1 MSNLEVTNWFGDLV
15 SHPQVLVE
23 PSSTEEIVAV
33 LKNPGKYPSPVRAVG
48 SNHSTSPCGVAD
60 GGTLLKMTGMNRILS
75 ITGDT
80 VTAEAGALYIDIA
93 HELEAHQLQFYVN
106 TEIGSLSVGSAACAG
121 TKDAAMPGE
130 FGQVNSYVIALKL
143 VLPSGELIEV
153 TERQPELLEKF
164 RSSYGTFGIVTEA
177 TFRVKPIQPMAV
189 HHETFKLEEFVQK
202 LPELKA
208 RGESMMFYTFPFD
221 DLITIEFRKYN
232 PGATGTPNRT
242 AWPLR
247 NYMWA
252 KAGPRFCYD
261 VAKDV
266 AEPSIRY
273 GIINAFCAMWRFKL
287 EHLIR
292 SDYTI
297 ATDQIIRYPAV
308 SDDSR
313 YTFSLWAFPEERYP
327 TVLPEYFK
335 FCRDYYQQKGY
346 RTNMLNVG
354 YTITKDQSSLL
365 SYSYNGDVMTVD
377 PVSTANPG
385 WETFLAAYN
394 EFCIARGGSGLLNQT
409 WGLTRAFAEKSFG
422 DRLNVFAETRK
433 AYDPGNRLLN
443 AYFQE
448 LLAESAT
455 PQATKVSS

>member
-15 SHPQVLVE
+15 SHPEVLVE
-23 PSSTEEIVAV
+23 PTSAEDIITV
-33 LKNPGKYPSPVRAVG
+33 LKNPDRYPSPVRAVG
-48 SNHSTSPCGVAD
+48 SNHSTSPCGAAD
-60 GGTLLKMTGMNRILS
+60 GGTLIKMTNMNRILS

-93 HELEAHQLQFYVN
+93 QELERHQLQFYVN

-121 TKDAAMPGE
+121 TKDASMPGE
-130 FGQVNSYVIALKL
+130 YGQVNSYVIALKM
-143 VLPSGELIEV
+143 VLPSGDVIQVDEA
-153 TERQPELLEKF
+153 QPELLQKV

-189 HHETFKLEEFVQK
+189 HHETFKVEDFVQK
-202 LPELKA
+202 VPELKA
-208 RGESMMFYTFPFD
+208 RGEAMMFYTFPFD

-232 PGATGTPNRT
+232 PGATGGPNRT
-242 AWPLR
+242 VWHLR

-252 KAGPRFCYD
+252 TVGPRFCYE
-261 VAKDV
+261 VEKDISD
-266 AEPSIRY
+266 PTIRY
-273 GIINAFCAMWRFKL
+273 GVVNGFCAMWRFKL

-308 SDDSR
+308 SDNSR

-327 TVLPEYFK
+327 TILPEYFK

-354 YTITKDQSSLL
+354 YTIAKDQSSLL
-365 SYSYNGDVMTVD
+365 SYSYDGNVMTVD

-385 WETFLAAYN
+385 WKDFLQAYN
-394 EFCIARGGSGLLNQT
+394 EFCIERGGRGLLNQT
-409 WGLTRAFAEKSFG
+409 WGLTRAFAEKSLG
-422 DRLNVFAETRK
+422 ERLGIFAETRK
-433 AYDPGNRLLN
+433 TYDPGNRLLN
-443 AYFQE
+443 DYFRE
-448 LLAESAT
+448 LLAESAA
-455 PQATKVSS
+455 PAMAKAG